1 MKSFTLI
8 AGVSGVGKTSLLGV
22 LRAERTDIGIV
33 LDEDVKMV
41 EQEIRD
47 IIDNNHDFS
56 LGTTLYGDVSKR
68 ICQQAK
74 EAGYIIRMYY
84 IGLDTLDETLLRIQ
98 KRVENGGRSVPT
110 ANVEY
115 QFAHRFDDIIEILPY
130 CDEAKFYDN
139 YNGFVLVAEYRND
152 RLLPVGLYQPQWL
165 SQLLER
171 LQRN

>member
-1 MKSFTLI
+1 MKNFTLI
-8 AGVSGVGKTSLLGV
+8 AGASGVGKTSLLGV

-33 LDEDVKMV
+33 FDDEKDVLEKK
-41 EQEIRD
+41 IRG
-47 IIDNNHDFS
+47 IIKDGRDFS
-56 LGTTLYGDVSKR
+56 LETTLYGDASKR

-74 EAGYIIRMYY
+74 EAGYNIRMYY
-84 IGLDTLDETLLRIQ
+84 IGLDTLDEILLRIQ
-98 KRVENGGRSVPT
+98 KRVEHGERSVPT
-110 ANVEY
+110 ENVEA
-115 QFAHRFDDIIEILPY
+115 QFTHRSDDIPEILPY
-130 CDEAKFYDN
+130 CDEAKFFDN

>member
-1 MKSFTLI
+1 MKNFTLI
-8 AGVSGVGKTSLLGV
+8 AGASGVGKTSLLGV

-33 LDEDVKMV
+33 LDKAENMT
-41 EQEIRD
+41 EREIRD
-47 IIDNNHDFS
+47 IIDNNRDFS
-56 LGTTLYGDVSKR
+56 LETTLYGDASKR

-74 EAGYIIRMYY
+74 EAGYNIRMYY
-84 IGLDTLDETLLRIQ
+84 IGLDTLEEALLRIQ
-98 KRVENGGRSVPT
+98 KCVEHGGRSVPIENIE
-110 ANVEY
+110 A
-115 QFAHRFDDIIEILPY
+115 QFMHRVDSILEILPH
-130 CDEAKFYDN
+130 CNEAKFFDN